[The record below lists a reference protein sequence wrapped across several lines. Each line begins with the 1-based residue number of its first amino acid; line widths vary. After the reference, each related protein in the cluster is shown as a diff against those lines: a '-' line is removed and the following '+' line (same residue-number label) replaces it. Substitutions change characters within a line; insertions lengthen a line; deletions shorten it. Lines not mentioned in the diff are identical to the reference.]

1 MFAMK
6 AISSRFVSYYLAD
19 LKTLIQILGISSLN
33 QALSIVEKYCPKN
46 RIPPKTVYTLEEIF
60 DKETD

>member
-6 AISSRFVSYYLAD
+6 AISSRFDSYDLAD

-46 RIPPKTVYTLEEIF
+46 RILPKTVYTLEEIF